1 MPIFLTLLT
10 LSSVGALFYYPV
22 PAQYLQ
28 PLQIA
33 AIASPA
39 LLLLIQLFK
48 LSKTS
53 QTVSGKPAVIPQQ
66 PEPAAAAKSVGVKE
80 SNDAAVVQFL
90 ARLQEK
96 GRLVDFLMDDIS
108 AYDNE
113 SVGAAARVVHQGC
126 REVLNDGFAIETV
139 HAGAEM
145 ETISLA
151 DNYDSHAYRLIGKV
165 PDSAPFDGQVLHR
178 GWKTTR
184 INLPHVVKTEDHSG
198 IAATIIAPAEVE
210 IS

>member
-10 LSSVGALFYYPV
+10 VAIVSTLFYYPI
-22 PAQYLQ
+22 PAQFQQ

-33 AIASPA
+33 AFVSLA
-39 LLLLIQLFK
+39 LLLIIQIFK
-48 LSKTS
+48 LSKMF
-53 QTVSGKPAVIPQQ
+53 QTPSS
-66 PEPAAAAKSVGVKE
+66 EPAELSQQAEPAAAKSVSIEE

-96 GRLVDFLMDDIS
+96 GRLVDFLMDDIT

-113 SVGAAARVVHQGC
+113 SVGAAARIVHQGC
-126 REVLNDGFAIETV
+126 REVLNDGFTIETV

-165 PDSAPFDGQVLHR
+165 PDLAPFNGQVLHR

-184 INLPHVVKTEDHSG
+184 VSLPHIVNTENHIEVTG
-198 IAATIIAPAEVE
+198 AIIAPAEVE